1 MAIKEDR
8 RKYSI
13 NANAASSS
21 SMDVVGSGGD
31 GAGENGDPLKGGQ
44 PPSQIVVKS
53 DIDSKKKLLQLSGH
67 QGEVFM
73 CSWNP
78 VEKILASGSADGVCR
93 LWGLTDMDQSKWD
106 DNSLNTNL
114 RSALL
119 MHTMYPLERFK
130 DVTSVTWSRDGKM
143 LATGCYDG
151 LARVW
156 DRQGEQKVLMNEHT
170 GPVFSLKWNKTGNYL
185 LSGSYDRRA
194 VVWDPK
200 TGTVVE
206 GACSF
211 EQRP

>member
-1 MAIKEDR
+1 
-8 RKYSI
+8 
-13 NANAASSS
+13 
-21 SMDVVGSGGD
+21 
-31 GAGENGDPLKGGQ
+31 
-44 PPSQIVVKS
+44 
-53 DIDSKKKLLQLSGH
+53 
-67 QGEVFM
+67 M

-156 DRQGEQKVLMNEHT
+156 DRQGEQKVLLNEHT

-200 TGTVVE
+200 TGGHRHREVIEKLAFRKRERLTRW
-206 GACSF
+206 ACSACPA
-211 EQRP
+211 EGRRPTSRWDSSFKRPTRAAATPGTRRAA